1 MTKAFLYFLC
11 LTFIIFFVGCQKDTV
26 APEITITETDAAD
39 VLGSALASSSK
50 GLIWQLG
57 IGAEVADSGE
67 IPLLGKISAAPIE
80 TTVTKQG
87 SFGGYSYLYTA
98 RYRYEFSLL
107 NDSLSFQ
114 YWLRGSYSTPRIS
127 ADDSV
132 WAGLMI
138 TQFLGRDSCMINGTY
153 NRSGT
158 HTLKIREQKQF
169 TSQITATLTNVVF
182 DKVTK
187 RALYGNITVTVSGE
201 SSTGNT
207 FSYSGVLSIYG
218 NEQVFLILNDMVYE
232 LDLVTGNATWIP
244 DDDDDDG
251 GL

>member
-1 MTKAFLYFLC
+1 
-11 LTFIIFFVGCQKDTV
+11 
-26 APEITITETDAAD
+26 
-39 VLGSALASSSK
+39 
-50 GLIWQLG
+50 
-57 IGAEVADSGE
+57 
-67 IPLLGKISAAPIE
+67 
-80 TTVTKQG
+80 
-87 SFGGYSYLYTA
+87 
-98 RYRYEFSLL
+98 
-107 NDSLSFQ
+107 
-114 YWLRGSYSTPRIS
+114 
-127 ADDSV
+127 
-132 WAGLMI
+132 
-138 TQFLGRDSCMINGTY
+138 MINGTY

-158 HTLKIREQKQF
+158 LTLKIREQKQF

-182 DKVTK
+182 DKITK